1 MKKIILL
8 VAAAALCGA
17 FSSCSQNANA
27 AAKPAQEAQ
36 EAEFE
41 TTEEL
46 MTEPA
51 DIHLS
56 DRQQSFVAGNN
67 AFTLKFLKTVNDED
81 NTGHS
86 FVYSPLSITY
96 ALSMVNAAAQG
107 ATERELEQTLGFGQG
122 GIQEVNQFC
131 KTLIDSLPIV
141 DRKVQLSI
149 ANSIFVN
156 KDYRLLKPY
165 QTDMQR
171 YFGALAEGLD
181 FSSKKSLNRINGWC
195 NKKTNGMIP
204 TILDELNPDAVSYL
218 LNAIYFKAGW
228 TEPFEESSTKE
239 QKFYTANGPVMT
251 PLMHHTYAYKY
262 MKNNTFAAVD
272 IPYGNE
278 QWSMTVLLP
287 HKGKT
292 TNNVIDHLVQN
303 GMTFA
308 KSLAWNTVDLKLPRF
323 ETESTTENL
332 IATLKQLGINKVFDR
347 TSAEIPNMCN
357 ELVYISNMLQKARI
371 KVNESGSEA
380 AAVTEEEIYLCLS
393 AEPEEEPAP
402 PVIFHA
408 NRPFVYLIREAST
421 GVILF
426 VGKFTGK

>member
-1 MKKIILL
+1 MAIT
-8 VAAAALCGA
+8 AANAVLASCG
-17 FSSCSQNANA
+17 QNAN
-27 AAKPAQEAQ
+27 KTVEPE
-36 EAEFE
+36 EVTDTIAEP
-41 TTEEL
+41 
-46 MTEPA
+46 EPVT
-51 DIHLS
+51 LS
-56 DRQQSFVAGNN
+56 KEQMKSIVSDNN

-81 NTGHS
+81 KSGKS

-96 ALSMVNAAAQG
+96 ALSMVNSAAEGTTQ
-107 ATERELEQTLGFGQG
+107 RELEQTLGLSQG
-122 GIQEVNQFC
+122 GIEAANGFC
-131 KTLIDSLPIV
+131 KLLIDSLPKV
-141 DRKVQLSI
+141 DKNVQLNI

-156 KDYRLLKPY
+156 KNYKLKKSFSRNAKY
-165 QTDMQR
+165 YYD
-171 YFGALAEGLD
+171 ALAESHD
-181 FSSKKSLNRINGWC
+181 FSSTKTLDRINGWC
-195 NKKTNGMIP
+195 KDKTNGMIP
-204 TILDELNPDAVSYL
+204 SILDKVNPEAVSYL

-278 QWSMTVLLP
+278 QWNMTVLLP

-292 TNNVIDHLVQN
+292 TDNVIDYLVQN

-347 TSAEIPNMCN
+347 TSAEIPNMCD

-380 AAVTEEEIYLCLS
+380 AAVTEEEIGFCLS

-408 NRPFVYLIREAST
+408 NRPFVYMIREAST
-421 GVILF
+421 DVILF
-426 VGKFTGK
+426 VGKFTGN

>member
-8 VAAAALCGA
+8 LAAAALCGA

-131 KTLIDSLPIV
+131 KTLIDSLPMV

-218 LNAIYFKAGW
+218 LNAIYFKAEW
-228 TEPFEESSTKE
+228 SNPFEKDFTNNED
-239 QKFYTANGPVMT
+239 FATAHGAKTM
-251 PLMHHTYAYKY
+251 PLMQQTRNYNYL
-262 MKNNTFAAVD
+262 KNSIFAAVD
-272 IPYGNE
+272 LPYGNHR
-278 QWSMTVLLP
+278 WSMTVMLP
-287 HKGKT
+287 EEGKT
-292 TNNVIDHLVQN
+292 TTDVINYLAQN
-303 GMTFA
+303 GTSFTDDFR
-308 KSLAWNTVDLKLPRF
+308 SRRVDLKLPRF
-323 ETESTTENL
+323 ETSSATSNL
-332 IATLKQLGINKVFDR
+332 IGTMQKLGLSRVFSG
-347 TSAEIPNMCN
+347 SAEIPNMCN
-357 ELVYISNMLQKARI
+357 TSVFISMMLQKARI
-371 KVNESGSEA
+371 KVDERGSEA
-380 AAVTEEEIYLCLS
+380 AAVTVVMLEKSCAIQRD
-393 AEPEEEPAP
+393 EP
-402 PVIFHA
+402 VVFHA
-408 NRPFVYLIREAST
+408 KRPFVYLIREAST

-426 VGKFTGK
+426 VGKFTGE